1 MNALTMLV
9 MEGCPYC
16 KHALH
21 AVEALRAE
29 GGVYA
34 DVSVIC
40 IDENKEP
47 EKAKAYATDY
57 YYVPS
62 IFMAGKKLYE
72 AQPGQDYDQIYAQVR
87 HAFDAAASG

>member
-16 KHALH
+16 ANALR

-29 GGVYA
+29 GGAYA
-34 DVSVIC
+34 EVPVTC

-47 EKAKAYATDY
+47 EKAKTYAADY

-72 AQPGQDYDQIYAQVR
+72 ARPGQNYDQIYAQVR